1 MERDASQCNDQCNDA
16 FCERQ
21 FVFGKIPYPVR
32 IAFLILLERLG
43 VQSMMRMQLEPYIAG
58 TIRSYLATTEVK
70 VTYIKK
76 AMRSITEVV
85 RLICRTRSSNSE
97 SGYSPPLSEE

>member
-1 MERDASQCNDQCNDA
+1 MQRDASQCNDQCNDT

-21 FVFGKIPYPVR
+21 FGFCKVSMPVR
-32 IAFLILLERLG
+32 VAFLILLERLG
-43 VQSMMRMQLEPYIAG
+43 VQSVMRMQLEPYIAG
-58 TIRSYLATTEVK
+58 TIRDFLDKTEAR

-85 RLICRTRSSNSE
+85 RLMWRTRSSKSE
-97 SGYSPPLSEE
+97 SVIDPPLSEA